1 MVDLA
6 REGRIASFQS
16 RFREFKKFEQ
26 LNNTAIEAKWSDI
39 LAAQTNAQQ
48 QESVAKV
55 RATYTRQLDR
65 CDAIVNRLLQWL
77 EGGER
82 QYQFGLR
89 AYKSNLKLLS
99 SLANRRLDNAF
110 ERFTGVLETMRDEF
124 NANRA
129 KALAQYGRHAAE
141 YRDITCAIEHQFE
154 EKRALMDNSY
164 RTEKET
170 LAMKAQEAVSSL
182 RTHLTEETNR
192 ALRAQKEANDA
203 FKGKSEGK
211 TQQYVQMYEKDKQ
224 RKRTMKLNEEQILRN
239 AAEISHWR
247 RKIKNNARESKESND
262 RLRAEK
268 ENLSLHFRE
277 LKATMAHFRLLENRK
292 LAEISVAFE
301 GSIDS
306 MNEKLML
313 AEKILKYAEMT
324 RKLETEKEEIM
335 PFTKSICEDDPDIS
349 RQLAQFKIQLK
360 GDAKYV
366 AESDLFDKFYRRY
379 NKVLL
384 DKLALQRER
393 EALTEHNIRL
403 RNMVKKYMGGMAI
416 SQDLQNRPN
425 TLFIVNQMT
434 NAPMRKV
441 QQDFI
446 PKIDANLTVAADQ
459 LQGY

>member
-1 MVDLA
+1 
-6 REGRIASFQS
+6 
-16 RFREFKKFEQ
+16 
-26 LNNTAIEAKWSDI
+26 
-39 LAAQTNAQQ
+39 
-48 QESVAKV
+48 
-55 RATYTRQLDR
+55 
-65 CDAIVNRLLQWL
+65 
-77 EGGER
+77 
-82 QYQFGLR
+82 
-89 AYKSNLKLLS
+89 
-99 SLANRRLDNAF
+99 
-110 ERFTGVLETMRDEF
+110 
-124 NANRA
+124 
-129 KALAQYGRHAAE
+129 
-141 YRDITCAIEHQFE
+141 
-154 EKRALMDNSY
+154 
-164 RTEKET
+164 
-170 LAMKAQEAVSSL
+170 MKGQEAVSAL
-182 RTHLTEETNR
+182 RTHLTDETNR
-192 ALRAQKEANDA
+192 SLEAQKAANDA
-203 FKGKSEGK
+203 FKAKSEGK
-211 TQQYVQMYEKDKQ
+211 TQQYVQMYEKDKK
-224 RKRTMKLNEEQILRN
+224 RKHLMKLNEEQILRH

-277 LKATMAHFRLLENRK
+277 LKATMAHFRLIENRK

-306 MNEKLML
+306 MNEKLKL

-324 RKLETEKEEIM
+324 RKLETEREEIT
-335 PFTKSICEDDPDIS
+335 PFTRSICEDDPDIS

-366 AESDLFDKFYRRY
+366 AESDLFDQFYRRY

-393 EALTEHNIRL
+393 EALIEHNTRL
-403 RNMVKKYMGGMAI
+403 RNMIKKYMGGMGI

-425 TLFIVNQMT
+425 TLFIVNQTT

-446 PKIDANLTVAADQ
+446 PKIEANLTVAADQ